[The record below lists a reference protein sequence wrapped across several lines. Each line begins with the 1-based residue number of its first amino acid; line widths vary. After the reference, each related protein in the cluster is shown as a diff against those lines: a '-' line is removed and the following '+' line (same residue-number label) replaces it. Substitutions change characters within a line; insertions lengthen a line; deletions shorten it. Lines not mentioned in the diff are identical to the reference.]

1 MMATST
7 VSVAAL
13 PRRTSFQDGALVALR
28 LLIGWHFLY
37 EGLAKITNPYWTS
50 AGYLAESQ
58 WFLPETFIRIAASPL
73 AITLVDQV
81 NMWALTLI
89 GVGLM
94 LGLFTRTVTVAAI
107 ALLALYYVTAPPFPG
122 LSYSMPAE
130 GSYLIVNKVMIEMV
144 ALVVLLAFPTGRT
157 WGLDYFVKRARAPRQ
172 AVPEV
177 QPAPEP
183 REPVHA

>member
-1 MMATST
+1 MMAKSN

-13 PRRTSFQDGALVALR
+13 PRRTSYQDGALVALR

-58 WFLPETFIRIAASPL
+58 WLLPQTFIRIAASPL
-73 AITLVDQV
+73 AVTVVDQV

-89 GVGLM
+89 GVALM
-94 LGLFTRTVTVAAI
+94 LGLFTRTATAAAI
-107 ALLALYYVTAPPFPG
+107 ALLALYYLTAPPFPG
-122 LSYSMPAE
+122 LTYSMPAE
-130 GSYLIVNKVMIEMV
+130 GSYLIVNKVMIELA

-157 WGLDYFVKRARAPRQ
+157 WGLDYFLRRARAKRQ
-172 AVPEV
+172 VIPEV

-183 REPVHA
+183 REPIHA